1 LFIGA
6 KGEWKW
12 GSSKGTGMVTP
23 FISNS
28 VVLLSISYCANTH
41 EINYVFLVDGI
52 EIRQGGRV
60 A

>member
-1 LFIGA
+1 
-6 KGEWKW
+6 
-12 GSSKGTGMVTP
+12 MVTP